1 MYKYI
6 LANNDLEGG
15 ATKNRYAIYLAP
27 NLNKKSDEFLKNCNP
42 LWGGLHVT
50 LVGFHN
56 NHPPLKSNVRKAS
69 TQIYK
74 LNKNKKKH
82 KMPWKIN
89 PKHIRI
95 KKNKI
100 YFKSKSLDKLSS
112 WFRTKGFYNVKSDW
126 HITVEDCKIPNNI
139 KDLLKDLTWSL
150 VIVELGNK
158 INWKDKFMLYY

>member
-1 MYKYI
+1 
-6 LANNDLEGG
+6 
-15 ATKNRYAIYLAP
+15 
-27 NLNKKSDEFLKNCNP
+27 
-42 LWGGLHVT
+42 
-50 LVGFHN
+50 
-56 NHPPLKSNVRKAS
+56 
-69 TQIYK
+69 
-74 LNKNKKKH
+74 
-82 KMPWKIN
+82 MPWKIN